1 MHVGKAIQFFQN
13 QQELSG
19 IELAGR
25 INITPQQLSRW
36 RGSEDMTVSSVVRV
50 AEGLGI
56 SVDKLIEK
64 ALSL

>member
-50 AEGLGI
+50 AEGLGV